1 MKNFL
6 MGHFRPRVRINGE
19 MNGHICGKGKV
30 VINCGAIFFGTIK
43 TEVLKTAG
51 IIIGDVDSSRL
62 IVKKTGKFY
71 YRNIQYQSISLHN
84 GGVCSSIKSIIEE
97 QSDDQMVT
105 KVYIT
110 QQMEKNRLV
119 FKEQYLEENSIEYVD
134 KVYNE
139 VLDVN
144 TCSKNNKILEECSM
158 LDNIEEQETLIVDND
173 KEVLG
178 DSSME
183 ETVMNEYD
191 NESNED
197 GKSSEEIILKEYN
210 IVTEGNCLFEKEDK
224 KTDDSQEK
232 FSDEKQ
238 CTDLRQN
245 TKTSTSIRFINT
257 F

>member
-1 MKNFL
+1 MSF
-6 MGHFRPRVRINGE
+6 FRPCVVINGE

-51 IIIGDVDSSRL
+51 IIIGNIDSDRL
-62 IVKKTGKFY
+62 IVKRTGKLY

-105 KVYIT
+105 KLYIT
-110 QQMEKNRLV
+110 QQMEKNRLLL
-119 FKEQYLEENSIEYVD
+119 KEQNLEENSIEYVD
-134 KVYNE
+134 KVYNK
-139 VLDVN
+139 VLDVS
-144 TCSKNNKILEECSM
+144 TCSKKNKILEEHSM
-158 LDNIEEQETLIVDND
+158 LDNIEEQETPILNA
-173 KEVLG
+173 KEVLE

>member
-1 MKNFL
+1 MSF
-6 MGHFRPRVRINGE
+6 FRPCVVINGE

-51 IIIGDVDSSRL
+51 IIIGNIDSDRL
-62 IVKKTGKFY
+62 IVKRTGKLY

-105 KVYIT
+105 KLYIT
-110 QQMEKNRLV
+110 QQMEKNRLLL
-119 FKEQYLEENSIEYVD
+119 KEQNLEENSIEYVD
-134 KVYNE
+134 KVYNK
-139 VLDVN
+139 VLDVS
-144 TCSKNNKILEECSM
+144 TCSKKNKILEEHSM
-158 LDNIEEQETLIVDND
+158 LDNIEEQETPILNA
-173 KEVLG
+173 KEVLE

-191 NESNED
+191 NKSNEE
-197 GKSSEEIILKEYN
+197 GKSSEQIILKEYN
-210 IVTEGNCLFEKEDK
+210 IATEHNCLFEKEYK

>member
-1 MKNFL
+1 MKNLIMSF
-6 MGHFRPRVRINGE
+6 FRPCVVINGE

-51 IIIGDVDSSRL
+51 IIIGNIDSDRL
-62 IVKKTGKFY
+62 IVKRTGKLY

-105 KVYIT
+105 KLYIT
-110 QQMEKNRLV
+110 QQMEKNRLLL
-119 FKEQYLEENSIEYVD
+119 KEQNLEENSIEYVD
-134 KVYNE
+134 KVYNK
-139 VLDVN
+139 VLDVS
-144 TCSKNNKILEECSM
+144 TCSKKNKILEEHSM
-158 LDNIEEQETLIVDND
+158 LDNIEEQETPILNA